1 MENNN
6 LISTNLVKDGIFPIT
21 VDINNNP
28 IIQSDSTGYNQVG
41 TLQGEGKRVGTPS
54 LFIRTS
60 GCNLRC
66 VWKTGNVVNKCD
78 TEYSSFTPDINHV
91 LNSDIVQIVNNN
103 IRGRLKNIVITGGE
117 PLVQKRNVEDLI
129 ERLYQEHQYDIT
141 IETNATIYSDTVAM
155 YVNLISMSP
164 KLSSSEPSKEK
175 LNVNFSEDKLRL
187 HQQKRK
193 NLEVIQQYI
202 DSCYYG
208 KNSEIID
215 YGRKLSNRDF
225 QLKFV
230 VANRDDFNEI
240 ETEFLQH
247 LKGVQP
253 TDVYLMPQGI
263 TSEEVYE
270 NASWLI
276 PLCIKSS
283 YVFADRL
290 HIHLFGKKRNV

>member
-1 MENNN
+1 METEKI
-6 LISTNLVKDGIFPIT
+6 ISTNLVKDGIFPIV
-21 VDINNNP
+21 VDINNDP
-28 IIQSDSTGYNQVG
+28 IAQKDSTGYNQVG
-41 TLQGEGKRVGTPS
+41 TLQGEGKRVGVPS

-66 VWKTGNVVNKCD
+66 VWKSGNIVNRCD

-91 LNSDIVQIVNNN
+91 CNEDIVKIVNNN
-103 IRGRLKNIVITGGE
+103 ISGRLKNIVITGGE
-117 PLVQKRNVEDLI
+117 PLVQKNSIEDLI
-129 ERLYQEHQYDIT
+129 ERLYKEHQYDIT
-141 IETNATIYSDTVAM
+141 IETNATIYSNIVGE

-164 KLSSSEPSKEK
+164 KLSSSEPTKEK
-175 LNVNFSEDKLRL
+175 LNVNFSEDKLKL
-187 HQQKRK
+187 HRDKRK
-193 NLEVIQQYI
+193 NLDVIQQYI
-202 DSCYYG
+202 DSCYY
-208 KNSEIID
+208 SD
-215 YGRKLSNRDF
+215 YTEKIGDKDF

-230 VANRDDFNEI
+230 VANRDDFDEI

-270 NASWLI
+270 NANWLI
-276 PLCIKSS
+276 PLCIKSG